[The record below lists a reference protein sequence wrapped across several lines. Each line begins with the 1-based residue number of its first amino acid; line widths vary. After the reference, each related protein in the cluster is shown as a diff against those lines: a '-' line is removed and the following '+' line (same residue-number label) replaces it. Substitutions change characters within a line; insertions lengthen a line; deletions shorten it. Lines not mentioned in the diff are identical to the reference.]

1 MGLKRVRKRL
11 TSRQVEDGN
20 GTALPEEEE
29 TLQAPVT
36 RRQEKPSPEATSK
49 ALTGGSKAITGGHR
63 TRSLREVLGALTA
76 RQADQNSARRHH
88 TAPLSL
94 RFLQRVETV
103 CTAAVGVNWNINHHL
118 DLTSMVGHVLTFGEP
133 ARTRVS
139 PNDIGKDEA
148 VLGAAVAGRA
158 LAAATGEIRLVQH
171 TVGRPPNV
179 IAKAALLVDQ
189 DGIFQEQVAAA
200 ADEEFEGVGLLVGL
214 STMSMIMKSSP
225 LVRRLR
231 HSDTSTPMMPQR
243 STNSGWPAPLR
254 DTRSYYYILRGL
266 FPRLQEDN
274 SQSHFTD
281 GSRCIAA
288 FVAGRK
294 DVYILNQRLFG

>member
-1 MGLKRVRKRL
+1 M
-11 TSRQVEDGN
+11 
-20 GTALPEEEE
+20 
-29 TLQAPVT
+29 
-36 RRQEKPSPEATSK
+36 
-49 ALTGGSKAITGGHR
+49 
-63 TRSLREVLGALTA
+63 
-76 RQADQNSARRHH
+76 
-88 TAPLSL
+88 
-94 RFLQRVETV
+94 
-103 CTAAVGVNWNINHHL
+103 
-118 DLTSMVGHVLTFGEP
+118 
-133 ARTRVS
+133 S

-148 VLGAAVAGRA
+148 VLGAAVTGRA

-171 TVGRPPNV
+171 TVGRPNV

-231 HSDTSTPMMPQR
+231 HSDTPTPMMPQR
-243 STNSGWPAPLR
+243 STNLGRHAPLR
-254 DTRSYYYILRGL
+254 DTRSYYYILREL

-274 SQSHFTD
+274 GQSHFND